1 MDRANFLF
9 WLSIVWLATVSGALF
24 FIVFAL

>member
-1 MDRANFLF
+1 MGRANFVL
-9 WLSIVWLATVSGALF
+9 WLSIVWLVVVSGALF